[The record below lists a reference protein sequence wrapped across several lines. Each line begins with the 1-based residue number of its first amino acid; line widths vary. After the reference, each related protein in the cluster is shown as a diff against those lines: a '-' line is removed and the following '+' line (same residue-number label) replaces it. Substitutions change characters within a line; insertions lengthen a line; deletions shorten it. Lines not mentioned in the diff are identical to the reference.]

1 MKKFVFLAL
10 LAVLFSGCGSPKTL
24 VKVRNNADNT
34 ETTIS
39 ATTGNGGSTSVTV
52 SPKLIMSADSA
63 NVELNKK

>member
-1 MKKFVFLAL
+1 MKKILLFALVGVVLA
-10 LAVLFSGCGSPKTL
+10 SCGSPRTL

-52 SPKLIMSADSA
+52 SPKLVIDSTS
-63 NVELNKK
+63 VKIK

>member
-1 MKKFVFLAL
+1 MKDFLSLAL
-10 LAVLFSGCGSPKTL
+10 VGFLLSSCGSPRTL

-52 SPKLIMSADSA
+52 SPKLVVSADSSSI
-63 NVELNKK
+63 NLKK